1 MAYVTVADLRGY
13 LKQVEVGAAKDAELQ
28 TVIDRAHSIL
38 DDALGFE
45 FAGFAAGDQDVRSPL
60 VRSAWLEVPFHD
72 PGTVTDVAMVFG
84 RGRTTETTQ
93 AVDDWLEEDDGRV
106 YLDGGWSARTWY
118 RVTAD
123 WGYGDAPDSIVEVE
137 LQLAIN
143 LWRGKDRGM
152 YSDVIGVEGGG
163 AVGYQRS
170 LTNLQRMIV
179 DDVRRRY
186 LGVVHA

>member
-28 TVIDRAHSIL
+28 TVIDRAHQIVN
-38 DDALGFE
+38 DALGFT
-45 FAGFAAGDQDVRSPL
+45 FAGYAAGDRDVRSASN
-60 VRSAWLEVPFHD
+60 VGDWLEVPYHD
-72 PGTVTDVAMVFG
+72 AGTVTDVETVTG
-84 RGRTTETTQ
+84 RGSASETTET
-93 AVDDWLEEDDGRV
+93 VDDWLEEDDGRV